1 MEKWHCDITVNDLP
15 NIKLYCCGFIASKRA
30 LMFIQ
35 KTVSSS
41 KEFSIE
47 YQTLGLALIY
57 TDFEPV
63 N

>member
-1 MEKWHCDITVNDLP
+1 MEKWHCGITVDDLP
-15 NIKLYCCGFIASKRA
+15 NIKPYCCGFIASKRA
-30 LMFIQ
+30 LKFIQ
-35 KTVSSS
+35 KTVLSS

-57 TDFEPV
+57 TDFEQI